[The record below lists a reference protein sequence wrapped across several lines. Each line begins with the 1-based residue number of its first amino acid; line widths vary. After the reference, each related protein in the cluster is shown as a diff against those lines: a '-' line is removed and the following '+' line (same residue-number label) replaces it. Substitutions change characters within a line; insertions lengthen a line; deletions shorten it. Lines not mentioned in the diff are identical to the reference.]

1 MIARDRYLNQLIER
15 IGTSKI
21 KIITGLRRSG
31 KSYLLNTIFTNYLLS
46 KGVDKSH
53 IIFIELD
60 DEKNEYLLEKGK
72 LREYI
77 ENIASD
83 DNAQYYIIL
92 DEIQLVEN
100 FVRAVNSLNKH
111 KNYDLYITGSNSKF
125 LSKDINDEFK
135 DRGTEINIRP
145 LSFSEFYPAYKGE
158 KKDALNYYLVYGGM
172 PGLFEEPNDLAK
184 KEYLDRLM
192 KKVYIDDIRKNIN
205 TGLIDELSAT
215 VDALCSV
222 TGNLTNPLNMTH
234 YLKSNKNIK
243 IDNETVARFFEGI
256 KDAFLFDEVK
266 RFNIKGLKY
275 LNTPSKFYCRD
286 IGLRNVRLNFRE
298 QNKGFLI
305 ENCVYNELKTRG
317 YDVDVGFIEK
327 KFKDKNGKWQYKQ
340 NEVDF
345 IARKYD
351 KQYYIQ
357 VVDKM
362 PKDGHEENE
371 YESLRSVP
379 GSFKKLLVV
388 NDNFIEYTNNDG
400 ILIISLEKFLLD
412 NRSLDI

>member
-1 MIARDRYLNQLIER
+1 MEKIAKGLLYDCSWQIFKSIDSR

-21 KIITGLRRSG
+21 KIVTGLRRSG

-158 KKDALNYYLVYGGM
+158 KKM
-172 PGLFEEPNDLAK
+172 
-184 KEYLDRLM
+184 R
-192 KKVYIDDIRKNIN
+192 
-205 TGLIDELSAT
+205 
-215 VDALCSV
+215 
-222 TGNLTNPLNMTH
+222 
-234 YLKSNKNIK
+234 
-243 IDNETVARFFEGI
+243 
-256 KDAFLFDEVK
+256 
-266 RFNIKGLKY
+266 
-275 LNTPSKFYCRD
+275 
-286 IGLRNVRLNFRE
+286 
-298 QNKGFLI
+298 
-305 ENCVYNELKTRG
+305 
-317 YDVDVGFIEK
+317 
-327 KFKDKNGKWQYKQ
+327 
-340 NEVDF
+340 
-345 IARKYD
+345 
-351 KQYYIQ
+351 
-357 VVDKM
+357 
-362 PKDGHEENE
+362 
-371 YESLRSVP
+371 
-379 GSFKKLLVV
+379 
-388 NDNFIEYTNNDG
+388 
-400 ILIISLEKFLLD
+400 
-412 NRSLDI
+412 